1 MDLSGVIFVAVAIA
15 WAAYLIPQA
24 LKHHDEA
31 VESRSVERF
40 SATLRV
46 LVRRSA
52 APEGS
57 DEVTTDEAAVPVA
70 APTPA
75 QLRARR
81 AAARRAM
88 QRRRRV
94 LGILLALLTL
104 GLVLAVTG
112 VIAWGFVSAPVAL
125 LASWLVLCRVMVKGE
140 RAALAGLRRTT
151 VATAPAKPREAP
163 TAASREEDLLID
175 DEEVDAAEVAQL
187 LDANAETGLI
197 SAVSLEG
204 DVALSSAH
212 DAPAAYVADDRDPAT
227 LWDPVAVPL
236 PTYVG
241 KDHAAARELPAFDF
255 DDSGIWSSGRD
266 ESDSDL
272 VRRTAAS
279 ADADQRA
286 AAERAEHSERTGR
299 AVGH

>member
-46 LVRRSA
+46 LVRRG
-52 APEGS
+52 APEPTH
-57 DEVTTDEAAVPVA
+57 EPAEPVA

-94 LGILLALLTL
+94 LGVLVGFLAVGVLLA
-104 GLVLAVTG
+104 AFG
-112 VIAWGFVSAPVAL
+112 VIAWGFVSVPVVL
-125 LASWLVLCRVMVKGE
+125 LAAWLTTCRVMVKGE
-140 RAALAGLRRTT
+140 RAAFDQVGNAPS
-151 VATAPAKPREAP
+151 APAAP
-163 TAASREEDLLID
+163 VESLNAASREEDLIVSAD
-175 DEEVDAAEVAQL
+175 DFDEADVASL
-187 LDANAETGLI
+187 LEANAETSLM

-204 DVALSSAH
+204 AHELSAAH
-212 DAPAAYVADDRDPAT
+212 QPPEVVTDDRDPRT
-227 LWDPVAVPL
+227 LWNPVDVPL
-236 PTYVG
+236 PTYVS

-255 DDSGIWSSGRD
+255 DDSGVWSSGRD
-266 ESDSDL
+266 DADSDL

-279 ADADQRA
+279 ASVETDDADEAGSQR
-286 AAERAEHSERTGR
+286 R

>member
-46 LVRRSA
+46 LARRGAADDVADSA
-52 APEGS
+52 AAEP
-57 DEVTTDEAAVPVA
+57 AVPVA

-94 LGILLALLTL
+94 LGILL
-104 GLVLAVTG
+104 GLLAVGVLLAATG
-112 VIAWGFVSAPVAL
+112 VIAWGFVSAPSAL
-125 LASWLVLCRVMVKGE
+125 LVAWLVACRVMVKGE
-140 RAALAGLRRTT
+140 RAAFTAARSTT
-151 VATAPAKPREAP
+151 LVAAPARPREAP
-163 TAASREEDLLID
+163 NAASREEDLVID
-175 DEEVDAAEVAQL
+175 DAGLDEAELAKL
-187 LDANAETGLI
+187 LDANAETSLI

-204 DVALSSAH
+204 DPALSAAH
-212 DAPAAYVADDRDPAT
+212 AAPAPVSRDDRDPAT
-227 LWDPVAVPL
+227 LWDPTSVPL
-236 PTYVG
+236 PTYVS
-241 KDHAAARELPAFDF
+241 KDHAAARELPAFDV
-255 DDSGIWSSGRD
+255 DDSGIWSSGHD
-266 ESDSDL
+266 GADSDL

-279 ADADQRA
+279 A
-286 AAERAEHSERTGR
+286 AAERDAERSGRTGR